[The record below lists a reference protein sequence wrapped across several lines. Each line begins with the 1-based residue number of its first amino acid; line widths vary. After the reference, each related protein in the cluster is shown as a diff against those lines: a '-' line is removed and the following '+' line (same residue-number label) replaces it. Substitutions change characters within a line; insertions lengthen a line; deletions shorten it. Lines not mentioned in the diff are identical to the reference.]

1 MADREIYESEIYD
14 FVDHAIDP
22 RLAKKIL
29 NLIEEYNADLDRMD
43 SDMRGTIAC
52 MGVIALLCTNEELA
66 VRLLEEIYAIRD
78 ALEESRGT
86 TH

>member
-22 RLAKKIL
+22 RLAKKIID
-29 NLIEEYNADLDRMD
+29 LIKEHTADIDRMD

-66 VRLLEEIYAIRD
+66 VRLLEEIYTMRD
-78 ALEESRGT
+78 VLEESRGT